1 MVARKHARAV
11 GRASGAREKLA
22 WGPWTARRLLRF
34 DGAELAAKAR
44 ARALYLGRRDGR
56 ATTARQ
62 AGTDELRYG
71 PMIHQGS
78 EGLMVP
84 PDPWFRMEHAGSS
97 VYLGTPTGP
106 ARLTAAEQARQVVA
120 GPDKLQRAVAG
131 ATRASRCIAGRA
143 VPLRHATMLRPGVA
157 TLSKA
162 EHGSVCQSPTTSGQ
176 CLQAGRCL
184 FNSLDDRRPYAPPAC
199 APSPDTRGQMA
210 VAQHRSARKRPPAAR
225 GCHAPPLH
233 WHANTCSRTTLPPHA
248 RTSGGHA
255 TSPRRLAPTVDG
267 HTSPLHKE
275 ALACG
280 GRTPLH
286 PTVDQTH
293 HPEGRHPEGQ
303 HAALFRKPPP
313 PPTPR
318 PSKNTSP
325 SSKNRPLL

>member
-1 MVARKHARAV
+1 
-11 GRASGAREKLA
+11 
-22 WGPWTARRLLRF
+22 
-34 DGAELAAKAR
+34 
-44 ARALYLGRRDGR
+44 
-56 ATTARQ
+56 
-62 AGTDELRYG
+62 
-71 PMIHQGS
+71 
-78 EGLMVP
+78 
-84 PDPWFRMEHAGSS
+84 
-97 VYLGTPTGP
+97 
-106 ARLTAAEQARQVVA
+106 
-120 GPDKLQRAVAG
+120 
-131 ATRASRCIAGRA
+131 
-143 VPLRHATMLRPGVA
+143 MLRPGVA

-176 CLQAGRCL
+176 CLQAGCRF

-199 APSPDTRGQMA
+199 APSPYMRGHMA
-210 VAQHRSARKRPPAAR
+210 VAQHRSARRRPPAAR
-225 GCHAPPLH
+225 ACHAPQLH

-286 PTVDQTH
+286 QTVDQTH

-313 PPTPR
+313 PPTP

-325 SSKNRPLL
+325 SSKNRPLLRKTTASSENLTLRQTPPPQETPPSFESLTPLLRKLPPPPKTVPPPKTPPSSEVAPVLRTPPP